1 MQPKQ
6 KRTFGILFPWSALW
20 LMVCQFRALGSL
32 HSNCQ
37 GYKARGSS
45 ECRVTDVP
53 EGWVKKKKQKKKT
66 VYVWYVLGASKIRL
80 QVELLVPAFL
90 YSPQKQLC
98 SFNKACTNSK
108 RNSKQNAVRCF
119 CVCQGQNE
127 SAFCLKTQPPCF
139 HNTIIPSC
147 TAVPFSSNRVHQSG
161 HS

>member
-53 EGWVKKKKQKKKT
+53 EGWVKKKKKDCLCLVCAGGFQDTASSRAFSACILIFSPKA
-66 VYVWYVLGASKIRL
+66 VVL
-80 QVELLVPAFL
+80 F
-90 YSPQKQLC
+90 
-98 SFNKACTNSK
+98 
-108 RNSKQNAVRCF
+108 
-119 CVCQGQNE
+119 
-127 SAFCLKTQPPCF
+127 
-139 HNTIIPSC
+139 
-147 TAVPFSSNRVHQSG
+147 
-161 HS
+161 